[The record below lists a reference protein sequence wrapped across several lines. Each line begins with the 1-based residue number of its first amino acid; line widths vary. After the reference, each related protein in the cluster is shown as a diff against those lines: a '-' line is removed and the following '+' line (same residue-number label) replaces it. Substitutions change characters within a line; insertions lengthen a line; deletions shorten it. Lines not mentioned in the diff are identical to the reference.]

1 MRTDRSTRPSR
12 YVPNLKRGSQQGGG
26 REDEAGSGKGAQ
38 IHKLCVCVCVCVCM
52 CRRVFECECVCVRV
66 RSMGEKSSRLQFMSL
81 SF

>member
-38 IHKLCVCVCVCVCM
+38 IHKLCVCVCVCA
-52 CRRVFECECVCVRV
+52 FVCVGV
-66 RSMGEKSSRLQFMSL
+66 FL
-81 SF
+81 SVSVSVTVSVCVFVCAC